1 MTALHHRIWG
11 NDAAPPVVLLHAI
24 GTSSAMWTPQLLSWG
39 SRFRIIT
46 LDLPGHGGSTLPPSD
61 ATFGDYAASV
71 AATLEQLGIRSAAVV
86 GLSFGSMVAMR
97 LAHDRSDL
105 VSSLVL
111 ANGVAIAPPP
121 VRRAWAERI
130 ATVQTGGMSA
140 IVAGTLERWFT
151 PAFAAAAPMTVE
163 AVGNLVRATRPDG
176 FCAAAQAIA
185 TLDQTAL
192 LGAIGCPTLVVAG
205 SKDAAAPPEQ
215 VADIA
220 RAVPGARLIE
230 LDAPHMSNIECADAF
245 SEGVGAFLSEVT
257 GQ

>member
-24 GTSSAMWTPQLLSWG
+24 GTSSVMWMPQLLSWG
-39 SRFRIIT
+39 SRFRIIA
-46 LDLPGHGGSTLPPSD
+46 LDLPGHGSSPLPPD
-61 ATFGDYAASV
+61 GATFGDYGASI
-71 AATLEQLGIRSAAVV
+71 AATLEQLEIRSAAIV

-97 LAHDRSDL
+97 LAHDRPDL

-130 ATVQTGGMSA
+130 AAVQTDGMSA
-140 IVAGTLERWFT
+140 IVAGTIERWFT
-151 PAFAAAAPMTVE
+151 PAFASAAPMTIE
-163 AVGNLVRATRPDG
+163 AVGDLVRATRPDG

-185 TLDQTAL
+185 TLDQTTL
-192 LGAIGCPTLVVAG
+192 LGAIACPTLVVAG
-205 SKDAAAPPEQ
+205 SKDAAAPPDQ

-220 RAVPGARLIE
+220 RAIPGARLIE

-245 SEGVGAFLSEVT
+245 SERVGAFLSEVA